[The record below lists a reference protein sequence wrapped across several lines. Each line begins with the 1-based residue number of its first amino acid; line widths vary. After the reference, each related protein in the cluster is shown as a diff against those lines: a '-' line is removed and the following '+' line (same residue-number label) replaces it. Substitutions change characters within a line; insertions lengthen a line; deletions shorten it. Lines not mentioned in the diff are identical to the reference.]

1 MPKAFSASLNPLHP
15 DAVNLAAVFL
25 PANLL
30 SSRYS
35 FSSSSIL
42 ILFSSSL
49 FVGEFA
55 RGHWQVGHAGD
66 AVRSWDGRLPVDRGS
81 GSCRRRRS
89 RSRADQVVSRR
100 SHRDSLIRVGTTV
113 VPSVEIVVI
122 VDNGPNV
129 VVIVFVVVSRLIAPT
144 RSP

>member
-1 MPKAFSASLNPLHP
+1 
-15 DAVNLAAVFL
+15 
-25 PANLL
+25 
-30 SSRYS
+30 
-35 FSSSSIL
+35 
-42 ILFSSSL
+42 
-49 FVGEFA
+49 
-55 RGHWQVGHAGD
+55 
-66 AVRSWDGRLPVDRGS
+66 VRSRDGRLPVDRGS
-81 GSCRRRRS
+81 GSRRRRRC

>member
-55 RGHWQVGHAGD
+55 RGHGQVGHAGD
-66 AVRSWDGRLPVDRGS
+66 AVRSRDGRLPVDRGS
-81 GSCRRRRS
+81 GSRRRC

-144 RSP
+144 RS